1 MIRELDDQ
9 ASRNA
14 QDFEARGSA
23 RYGKP
28 ENIADVVAFL
38 ASDGAA
44 HVNGAAWVV
53 DDGMTAGD
61 QRSAAPI
68 FSDTIFAAL
77 RSSVAMVAA
86 SPAGILSCRTSG
98 TVRAATARPD
108 ASTIGQL

>member
-1 MIRELDDQ
+1 LNEQ

-14 QDFEARGSA
+14 QDIRRAGSA

-53 DDGMTAGD
+53 DDGITAG
-61 QRSAAPI
+61 
-68 FSDTIFAAL
+68 
-77 RSSVAMVAA
+77 
-86 SPAGILSCRTSG
+86 
-98 TVRAATARPD
+98 
-108 ASTIGQL
+108 